1 MMTILLLVPA
11 ACHIS
16 SPNTHILDEGDS
28 IPVIADDGYKGGA
41 AEEKVHGVALILQ
54 VDAQIIL

>member
-1 MMTILLLVPA
+1 MMQLKSEVPV
-11 ACHIS
+11 
-16 SPNTHILDEGDS
+16 
-28 IPVIADDGYKGGA
+28 VIADDGSKGGA